1 MQKTSPVL
9 LTVWQVNTM
18 ADYKIQQI
26 FARSYAHYNAQGHF
40 QSDIQCKA
48 ARAILNCKSGKL
60 GFNLSQCSD
69 CRHME
74 VHNNSCRNRNCPNC
88 QAVLKEIWGGINAGL
103 RSLNHPISM

>member
-1 MQKTSPVL
+1 M
-9 LTVWQVNTM
+9 TVWQVNTM